1 LPAYGWYDEYIMHM
15 LTRTKQAG
23 FTIVELLI
31 VIVII
36 GILAAITVVAYN
48 GIQERAEST
57 KIVSQATAFVKGLKL
72 YEADLGRPTA
82 SSCIAPT
89 ASITGGVC
97 ASSDAWNVNTPYD
110 TAFNQALATYSGVA
124 TPQAGKYGSSNPAGH
139 MWYHANY
146 YGDNRGVLYYAVGP
160 TSDCGSTNVL
170 SPTPGYDNMTLAG
183 AKFTQRMS
191 GYTRCIVEVFT
202 F

>member
-1 LPAYGWYDEYIMHM
+1 MHM
-15 LTRTKQAG
+15 LTRKKQAG

-31 VIVII
+31 VIVVI
-36 GILAAITVVAYN
+36 GILAAITIVAYN

-82 SSCIAPT
+82 SSCIAPA

-97 ASSDAWNVNTPYD
+97 ASSDAWGTSAPYD
-110 TAFNQALATYSGVA
+110 ATFNQNLATYSGVS
-124 TPQAGKYGSSNPAGH
+124 TPQAGKYGNNNPAGH

-146 YGDNRGVLYYAVGP
+146 YGDSRGVLYYAVGP
-160 TSDCGSTNVL
+160 NSDCGLTNVL
-170 SPTPGYDNMTLAG
+170 SPTPGYDNMTLTG
-183 AKFTQRMS
+183 AKYTQRMS
-191 GYTRCIVEVFT
+191 GYTRCIIEVFT